1 MRDIFIRDPIPEF
14 ELDPSQCLQLLKP
27 LYGLCESG
35 DLWHR
40 TLDEHH
46 KRILGMT
53 PMKFY
58 PALYTWIKE
67 GSVRGLSG
75 TYVDDLLRADTK
87 EFEENSA
94 QTNKKFDMA
103 NKKAIP
109 CSFTGFRLSKSSTGD
124 ILMDQK
130 DYLQKSKPLPEDCSY
145 A

>member
-1 MRDIFIRDPIPEF
+1 MRDIFVRDPVPEF

-53 PMKFY
+53 PKKFD

-67 GSVRGLSG
+67 GFVRGLSG
-75 TYVDDLLRADTK
+75 TYVDDLLRAGTK
-87 EFEENSA
+87 
-94 QTNKKFDMA
+94 
-103 NKKAIP
+103 
-109 CSFTGFRLSKSSTGD
+109 
-124 ILMDQK
+124 
-130 DYLQKSKPLPEDCSY
+130 
-145 A
+145 